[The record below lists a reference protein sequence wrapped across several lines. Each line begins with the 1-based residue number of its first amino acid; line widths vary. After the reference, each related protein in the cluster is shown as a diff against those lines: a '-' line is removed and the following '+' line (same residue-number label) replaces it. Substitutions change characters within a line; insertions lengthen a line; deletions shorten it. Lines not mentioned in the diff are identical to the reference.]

1 MSDKN
6 IKIASHQLKLYGK
19 DDAEKLS
26 NQEISECIKY
36 SNLYLGQIRSIW
48 FNTNRVEAIVYNHF
62 PESEINNLKSAIAE
76 YLFTEE
82 YIVPITVKY
91 G

>member
-1 MSDKN
+1 MSNKN
-6 IKIASHQLKLYGK
+6 IKIASHQLKLYEK
-19 DDAEKLS
+19 DAEKLS

-36 SNLYLGQIRSIW
+36 NTNLYIGQIGSIQ
-48 FNTNRVEAIVYNHF
+48 FDINRVEAIVYNHF

-82 YIVPITVKY
+82 YIVPIIVKY